1 MSIASEII
9 RIQAAKAALKA
20 AINAKGG
27 NLSAELLDDYAVAVE
42 NISTGADLSP
52 VTVTSGDMLKGKTA
66 IASDGT
72 LITGTIETVVPENDG
87 VTVTVPAGFLA
98 ESYSFP
104 LDTGGTDTSDAT
116 VTAEKLLAGVTAYGA
131 SGKITGSIATVT
143 ATVTDNVVNIPRGFI
158 AESETVTIPSAPEA
172 AVSGNVVTLFKGYQA
187 TEKSIE
193 VGFARGGGEVIPGA
207 SDQVIAAG
215 TYLTSDL
222 IVRGDADLVPGN
234 IRNGVTLFGVSG
246 SCSSSV
252 VVSDMEL
259 YKCAAV
265 HGPYEVTRIK
275 VSGAGTTAVNGDYE
289 KTTLTTSG
297 GYEVWKHMTT
307 DYYLYR
313 MYSYQWAIH
322 SDYTTDAYNALYY
335 CESED
340 PFNGTWYTGY
350 DYSNDTATG
359 VAPVPTLSKFQ
370 VTMDEDVPKT
380 WDGYKA
386 VLTDGVYVFEENLT
400 AGLTYGE
407 AFTPKVGG
415 IYNREVNVKVA
426 SLLLPIPQDGLVF
439 YAPLSAAADTAET
452 GQALAVNGNVT
463 YSTVDGIPCASF
475 SGSYL
480 SGNGGGSLPQTD
492 SDRTFSCWAKASSND
507 TAPYGLFAY
516 GNAAENQCIQW
527 LISGKKIQ
535 ASGGYNS
542 SNEGYSNEIA
552 DISKWH
558 HYTVKHS
565 NGVSY
570 FYVDG
575 VASGSFAYTR
585 NTSSDS
591 FSIGIA
597 LDHSTGSASK
607 NIAAV
612 RLYDRALTDK
622 EISDLANE
630 FNPTA

>member
-42 NISTGADLSP
+42 NISTGTDLSP
-52 VTVTSGDMLKGKTA
+52 VTVTSGDILKGKTA

-72 LITGTIETVVPENDG
+72 LITGTIETIVPENDG

-98 ESYSFP
+98 ESYSFS

-143 ATVTDNVVNIPRGFI
+143 ATVTDNVVNIPGGFI
-158 AESETVTIPSAPEA
+158 AESETVTIPAAPEA

-193 VGFARGGGEVIPGA
+193 VGFARGGGEVIPGT

-275 VSGAGTTAVNGDYE
+275 VENAGTTAVNGDYE
-289 KTTLTTSG
+289 KTTLTTSNG
-297 GYEVWKHMTT
+297 GEVWKHMTA

-322 SDYTTDAYNALYY
+322 SDYTTEAYNALYY

-340 PFNGTWYTGY
+340 PIGGTWYTGY

-370 VTMDEDVPKT
+370 VTLDEDVPKT

-386 VLTDGVYVFEENLT
+386 ILTDGVYVFEENLT

-407 AFTPKVGG
+407 AFTPVKGRIFDAKCTIKV
-415 IYNREVNVKVA
+415 ESVWT
-426 SLLLPIPQDGLVF
+426 SIPQDGLIF
-439 YAPLSAAADTAET
+439 YDPLDGGTPDIPLI
-452 GQALAVNGNVT
+452 GGNYT
-463 YSTVDGIPCASF
+463 SGSLSYTVIDGIACADITEGQQLIKNDISN
-475 SGSYL
+475 YPANNITL
-480 SGNGGGSLPQTD
+480 
-492 SDRTFSCWAKASSND
+492 SCWARKKGDGGFQNLFGYGIDSSFRACMLRGD
-507 TAPYGLFAY
+507 KSTGFF
-516 GNAAENQCIQW
+516 GVER
-527 LISGKKIQ
+527 
-535 ASGGYNS
+535 ASGQIYTNINIMDG
-542 SNEGYSNEIA
+542 
-552 DISKWH
+552 KWH
-558 HYTVKHS
+558 HLAATIGS
-565 NGVSY
+565 SGDNTL
-570 FYVDG
+570 FVDG
-575 VASGSFAYTR
+575 VAVHSFSDQFNIDGSGSLAVGGWV
-585 NTSSDS
+585 NGG
-591 FSIGIA
+591 FSGNSYLA
-597 LDHSTGSASK
+597 GC
-607 NIAAV
+607 
-612 RLYDRALTDK
+612 RLYNRVLTGK
-622 EISDLANE
+622 EISELAKE
-630 FNPTA
+630 FNPAA